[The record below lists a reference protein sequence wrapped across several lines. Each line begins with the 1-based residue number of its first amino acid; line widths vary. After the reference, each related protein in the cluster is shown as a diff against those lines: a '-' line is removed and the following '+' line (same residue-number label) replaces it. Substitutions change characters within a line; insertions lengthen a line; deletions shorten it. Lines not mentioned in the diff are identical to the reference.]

1 MENPKRGDECQ
12 HDKLPEPQKRH
23 MRGEKGKKPSVPGSR
38 SFSIYY
44 NNNERPPKADSP
56 TTTFSAAHLWTW
68 SKSTFLSTELP
79 PPPPLLFARK
89 RSKIKH
95 THVKG
100 VPRKILGLARI
111 TKRSN
116 LLSSFRVQRN
126 LIFYFGQDGRSIYY
140 LLVNARTSNRKC
152 RRVFQPSLSS

>member
-1 MENPKRGDECQ
+1 
-12 HDKLPEPQKRH
+12 

-68 SKSTFLSTELP
+68 SKSTFLSSELP
-79 PPPPLLFARK
+79 PPPPLLFARS
-89 RSKIKH
+89 SKIKH

-152 RRVFQPSLSS
+152 RRVFQPSLSSQFYLPS